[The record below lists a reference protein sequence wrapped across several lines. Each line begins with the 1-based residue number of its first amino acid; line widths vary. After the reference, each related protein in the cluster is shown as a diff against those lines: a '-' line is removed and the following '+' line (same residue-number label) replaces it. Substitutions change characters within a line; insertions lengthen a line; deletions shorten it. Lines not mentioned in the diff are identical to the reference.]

1 MKEIHV
7 ETGKRG
13 IFHDRAGYS
22 FTRTRARACHLRTE
36 PGVAANLHGC
46 RAYLTSGNVTAGAL
60 R

>member
-1 MKEIHV
+1 MLRRESGGFFTIGRDIHLPAPV
-7 ETGKRG
+7 RG
-13 IFHDRAGYS
+13 PV
-22 FTRTRARACHLRTE
+22 LRTE